1 MVTIKNPISA
11 WLNEGKQKAL
21 EAEAKAKIRITDY
34 TNSKGVTFTA
44 LVVDGIFVEQV
55 KSDNISEIES
65 RLLSLRSEYISKHLV

>member
-44 LVVDGIFVEQV
+44 LVVDGIFVERV

-65 RLLSLRSEYISKHLV
+65 QLLSLRSEYINKHLI

>member
-21 EAEAKAKIRITDY
+21 EDEAKAKIRITDY

-55 KSDNISEIES
+55 KSDNISDVES
-65 RLLSLRSEYISKHLV
+65 RLLSLRSEYISKRLV

>member
-21 EAEAKAKIRITDY
+21 EAEAKAKIRIADY

-65 RLLSLRSEYISKHLV
+65 RLLSLRSEYISKHLD

>member
-44 LVVDGIFVEQV
+44 LVVDGIFV
-55 KSDNISEIES
+55 
-65 RLLSLRSEYISKHLV
+65 